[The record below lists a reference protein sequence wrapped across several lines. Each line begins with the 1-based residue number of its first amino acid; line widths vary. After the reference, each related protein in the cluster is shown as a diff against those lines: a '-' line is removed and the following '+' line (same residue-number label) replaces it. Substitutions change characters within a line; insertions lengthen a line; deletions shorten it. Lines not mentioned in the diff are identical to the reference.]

1 MPLLKLMRLL
11 LSEGTLPWSLG
22 EVPGF
27 KARPFPHVLQLLTAE
42 QHPQ

>member
-27 KARPFPHVLQLLTAE
+27 KAWPFGTYS
-42 QHPQ
+42 